1 MKRWTQALLGLSL
14 AASIAACAGA
24 RSNEANPAARDSG
37 AVGTTGATADRDF
50 IQDQLEDAT
59 AEINLSQL
67 AAERTADP
75 QVKDFAERLVREH
88 QAAADELKK
97 AAASAN
103 VAVEPP
109 EPDSDHKNAQE
120 ELSKLTGKEFD
131 RRYLE
136 TMIKEHEEAV
146 NELTPAD
153 AESAEVREWV
163 AMTLPKVRQH
173 LEMAKQIKERL
184 EQTGNVE

>member
-14 AASIAACAGA
+14 AASITACAGD
-24 RSNEANPAARDSG
+24 RSNQANPAVRDSG
-37 AVGTTGATADRDF
+37 AVGTTGASADRDF

-75 QVKDFAERLVREH
+75 QVKEFAERLVREH
-88 QAAADELKK
+88 QTVTDELKK
-97 AAASAN
+97 AAASTNA
-103 VAVEPP
+103 AVEPA
-109 EPDSDHKNAQE
+109 EPDTDHKNAQE

-131 RRYLE
+131 RKYLD
-136 TMIKEHEEAV
+136 TMIEEHEEAV
-146 NELTPAD
+146 KELTPAD
-153 AESAEVREWV
+153 AESAELREWV
-163 AMTLPKVRQH
+163 AKTLPKVRQH

-184 EQTGNVE
+184 EQTGE